1 MTEAE
6 REEMVGS
13 LERDQ
18 LVQDTSR
25 PLGRMALSRRTAI
38 GLWVLRACSL
48 AVAAMVLYTFVSG
61 LVH

>member
-6 REEMVGS
+6 REEMVGF

-25 PLGRMALSRRTAI
+25 PVPRMAIGRRRATMLRALGLFSTAI
-38 GLWVLRACSL
+38 
-48 AVAAMVLYTFVSG
+48 AAMVIYTFVSG